1 MLNCKSIKY
10 LFPFID
16 KIKRTF
22 NSIMMNKLK
31 ALVCVIIPIL
41 LAYAL
46 NTKFGNTPPLLK
58 FLNPFTGFWQ
68 NAENKAISSK
78 TNLALKGTQQN
89 VDIAFDDRMIPH
101 IFAQNDHDVYYA
113 QGYVTAMH
121 RLWQMD
127 FQTRYAAGRLSEVV
141 GKKAIELDRYQRR
154 MGMVYGAEKSLEG
167 MMADPKSKEMILAYT
182 AGINAYIHSLNT
194 AKLPLEYK
202 ILDFK
207 PEDWTPL
214 KCALL
219 LKQMSAVLAM
229 GSDEFYM
236 TNIRK
241 KFGTEVVKDLF
252 PDYPF
257 KEDPIIPVGT
267 KWDFKPL
274 PIPTPPAAFTEMNT
288 ANIKTQ
294 EKIEGIGSNNWAIS
308 GAKTLSGSP
317 ILANDPHLDLTLPSI
332 WYQIQL
338 HAPGLNAY
346 GVSLPGA
353 PGIVIGFNQNIAW
366 GVTNVAADV
375 LDFYQIKFKDNTHK
389 SYWYDNQWKNTS
401 TRLEKIKILGEKTEV
416 DTVFYTH
423 HGPVVYLQKPKDF
436 SKAANV
442 PIGNAL
448 RWIAHEKSNE
458 LKTFY
463 LLNRGK
469 NYNDYRTALTY
480 YTAPAQNFVFASADN
495 DISITA
501 NGKFPLKWKD
511 QGKFILDGTDPKND
525 WQGWI
530 PASQNP
536 TVKNPPRN
544 FVSSANQSSTD
555 QTYPYYINWEFSPYE
570 RGKRI
575 NDRLTAMTKA
585 TADSIRLM
593 QTDSYSIYA
602 QNILPYIL
610 PLVDQ
615 PSLNATQKE
624 AFRITSGWNKYYG
637 AESVGASVFDLWTKR
652 LMFNIWNDEFT
663 VDAVPMRF
671 PSRDRTVQLIQK
683 EPNSKWFD
691 NINTPAKETLNDA
704 VNEAFK
710 YACDSLERKYGAIS
724 MEWAWA
730 NVKHSNVPHLAKIP
744 GFGSK
749 VLMTGGGKMTINALS
764 ETNGPSWRMVIE
776 LGKNPKGHGVFPG
789 GQSGNPGSRFYDNMI
804 DTWASGKLYDL
815 YFMQSP
821 NDPTAKIISTLKIT
835 KK

>member
-1 MLNCKSIKY
+1 MN
-10 LFPFID
+10 
-16 KIKRTF
+16 KIK
-22 NSIMMNKLK
+22 
-31 ALVCVIIPIL
+31 ALICIIIPVS
-41 LAYAL
+41 LAFAF

-58 FLNPFTGFWQ
+58 FLNPFSGFWQ
-68 NAENKAISSK
+68 NAEPFSISAK
-78 TNLALKGTQQN
+78 TKLVLKGTLN
-89 VDIAFDDRMIPH
+89 EVDIAFDDRMIPH

-141 GKKAIELDRYQRR
+141 GKKAIELDKYQRR
-154 MGMVYGAEKSLEG
+154 MGMVFGAENSLEG

-182 AGINAYIHSLNT
+182 AGINAYIHSLSRS
-194 AKLPLEYK
+194 KYPVEYK

-207 PEDWTPL
+207 PEDWTPI

-241 KFGTEVVKDLF
+241 HFGTAVVKDLF

-267 KWDFKPL
+267 KWDFTPL
-274 PIPTPPAAFTEMNT
+274 PIPDAPASASEIITGDIQTKQKE
-288 ANIKTQ
+288 
-294 EKIEGIGSNNWAIS
+294 EGIGSNNWALS
-308 GAKTLSGSP
+308 GAKTASGYP
-317 ILANDPHLDLTLPSI
+317 ILANDPHLDLSLPSI

-353 PGIVIGFNQNIAW
+353 PGIIIGFNQNIAW

-375 LDFYQIKFKDNTHK
+375 LDFYQVKFKDDSHK
-389 SYWYDNQWKNTS
+389 NYWYNNEWKNTS
-401 TRLEKIKILGEKTEV
+401 TRLEKIVIRGASTV
-416 DTVFYTH
+416 IDTVVYTH
-423 HGPVVYLQKPKDF
+423 HGPVVYLQKADF
-436 SKAANV
+436 PKAANV
-442 PIGNAL
+442 PVGNAL

-469 NYNDYRTALTY
+469 NYTDYRKALTY
-480 YTAPAQNFVFASADN
+480 YTAPAQNFIFASADN
-495 DISITA
+495 DIAITA

-511 QGKFILDGTDPKND
+511 QGKFILDGSDPKND

-530 PASQNP
+530 PADQNP

-575 NDRLTAMTKA
+575 NDRLTSMTKA
-585 TADSIRLM
+585 TADSIRNM
-593 QTDSYSIYA
+593 QMDTYSIFA
-602 QNILPYIL
+602 ENILPAIL
-610 PLVDQ
+610 PLVDH
-615 PSLNATQKE
+615 SKLNATQKE
-624 AFRITSGWNKYYG
+624 SLSLVGKWNKFY
-637 AESVGASVFDLWTKR
+637 AANSIAASIFDIWTKR
-652 LMFNIWNDEFT
+652 LQFNIWNDDFT
-663 VDAVPMRF
+663 IKGIPMRY
-671 PSRDRTVQLIQK
+671 PSRDRTVQLITQD
-683 EPNSKWFD
+683 PNSKWFD
-691 NINTPAKETLNDA
+691 NVNTPAKETLTDLI
-704 VNEAFK
+704 NEAFK
-710 YACDSLERKYGAIS
+710 YSCDSLERKYGSIGKS
-724 MEWAWA
+724 WEWA
-730 NVKHSNVPHLAKIP
+730 NLKHSNVPHLAKIP

-749 VLMTGGGKMTINALS
+749 TLLIGGSKSTIDALS
-764 ETNGPSWRMVIE
+764 ESNGPSWRMVVE
-776 LGKNPKGHGVFPG
+776 LGKKPKGHGVYPG
-789 GQSGNPGSRFYDNMI
+789 GQSGNPGSPFYDNMI
-804 DTWASGKLYDL
+804 DTWANGQLYDL
-815 YFMQSP
+815 FFMQSA
-821 NDPTAKIISTLKIT
+821 NDPGAKIISQLKIS

>member
-1 MLNCKSIKY
+1 
-10 LFPFID
+10 
-16 KIKRTF
+16 
-22 NSIMMNKLK
+22 MMNKVK
-31 ALVCVIIPIL
+31 ASICIIVPIL
-41 LAYAL
+41 LTYIL
-46 NTKFGNTPPLLK
+46 NTKFGDVPPVLK

-68 NAENKAISSK
+68 NAERLRINTADKIVLSE
-78 TNLALKGTQQN
+78 TYQN
-89 VDIAFDDRMIPH
+89 VDVAFDDRMIPH
-101 IFAQNDHDVYYA
+101 IFAQNDHDAYYA

-127 FQTRYAAGRLSEVV
+127 FQTRFAAGRISEVV
-141 GKKAIELDRYQRR
+141 GKKAVELDKYQRR
-154 MGMVYGAEKSLEG
+154 MGMVFGAERSLAG

-182 AGINAYIHSLNT
+182 AGVNAYIHSLSR
-194 AKLPLEYK
+194 AQLPIEYK

-207 PEDWTPL
+207 PEEWTPI

-236 TNIRK
+236 TNIRN
-241 KFGTEVVKDLF
+241 KFGADVVKDLF

-267 KWDFKPL
+267 KWDFDPL
-274 PIPTPPAAFTEMNT
+274 PVPAAPAVFNEAITGT
-288 ANIKTQ
+288 LKTKQ
-294 EKIEGIGSNNWAIS
+294 KEEGIGSNNWALS
-308 GAKTLSGSP
+308 GAKTASGLP

-353 PGIVIGFNQNIAW
+353 PGIVIGFNKDIAW

-389 SYWYDNQWKNTS
+389 SYWYNNQWKNTS
-401 TRLEKIKILGEKTEV
+401 TRLETIIVKGQKDIK

-423 HGPVVYLQKPKDF
+423 HGPVVYLQKVKDF
-436 SKAANV
+436 SRAKNIPV
-442 PIGNAL
+442 GSAL
-448 RWIAHEKSNE
+448 RWIAHERSNE

-469 NYNDYRTALTY
+469 NYNDYRRALTY
-480 YTAPAQNFVFASADN
+480 YTAPAQNFIFASAEN
-495 DISITA
+495 DIAITA

-511 QGKFILDGTDPKND
+511 QGKFILDGSDPKND

-530 PASQNP
+530 PAAHNP

-575 NDRLTAMTKA
+575 NDRLTAMNKA
-585 TADSIRLM
+585 TADSIVNM
-593 QTDSYSIYA
+593 QTDSYSIHA
-602 QNILPYIL
+602 QNILPAIL
-610 PLVDQ
+610 VMVNKS
-615 PSLNATQKE
+615 SLNATQKE
-624 AFRITSGWNKYYG
+624 ALNLVTAWNKYYD
-637 AESVGASVFDLWTKR
+637 AKSIAASIFDLWTKR
-652 LMFNIWNDEFT
+652 LQFNIWDDEFT
-663 VDAVPMRF
+663 VAAIRMRY
-671 PSRDRTVQLIQK
+671 PSRDRTVQLILH
-683 EPNSKWFD
+683 EPNSKWI
-691 NINTPAKETLNDA
+691 NNVNTPAKETLTDL

-710 YACDSLERKYGAIS
+710 YSCDSLERRYGSIGKS
-724 MEWAWA
+724 WEWG
-730 NVKHSNVPHLAKIP
+730 NVKHTQIPHMAKIP

-749 VLMTGGGKMTINALS
+749 VLLTGGGKMTINALNES
-764 ETNGPSWRMVIE
+764 NGPSWRMVVE
-776 LGKNPKGHGVFPG
+776 LGKIPKGHGVFPG
-789 GQSGNPGSRFYDNMI
+789 GQSGNPGSPFYDNMI

-815 YFMQSP
+815 FFMQAADDSS
-821 NDPTAKIISTLKIT
+821 AKIISHLKIS

>member
-1 MLNCKSIKY
+1 
-10 LFPFID
+10 
-16 KIKRTF
+16 
-22 NSIMMNKLK
+22 MMNKVR
-31 ALVCVIIPIL
+31 ASICVIVPIL
-41 LAYAL
+41 LAYTL
-46 NTKFGNTPPLLK
+46 NTKFGNTPPILK

-68 NAENKAISSK
+68 NAEHNTISQKNKII
-78 TNLALKGTQQN
+78 LKGTFKD

-113 QGYVTAMH
+113 QGYITAMH

-127 FQTRYAAGRLSEVV
+127 FQTRFAAGRISEVV
-141 GKKAIELDRYQRR
+141 GKKAIELDKYQRR
-154 MGMVYGAEKSLEG
+154 MGMVFGAERSLEG
-167 MMADPKSKEMILAYT
+167 MMEDPKSKDMILAYT
-182 AGINAYIHSLNT
+182 AGINAYIQSLS
-194 AKLPLEYK
+194 AAQLPIEYK
-202 ILDFK
+202 LLDFK
-207 PEDWTPL
+207 PEEWTPL

-236 TNIRK
+236 TNIRN
-241 KFGTEVVKDLF
+241 KFGTAVVKDLF

-257 KEDPIIPVGT
+257 KEEPIIPVGT
-267 KWDFKPL
+267 KWEFDPL
-274 PIPTPPAAFTEMNT
+274 PIPKAPDAFNDATSST
-288 ANIKTQ
+288 IKTKQ
-294 EKIEGIGSNNWAIS
+294 KEEGIGSNNWALS
-308 GAKTLSGSP
+308 GSKTASGSP

-375 LDFYQIKFKDNTHK
+375 LDFYQIKFKDDTHK
-389 SYWYDNQWKNTS
+389 QYWHNNQWKNS
-401 TRLEKIKILGEKTEV
+401 SSRLEKIVIRGDKNIT
-416 DTVFYTH
+416 DTVIYTH
-423 HGPVVYLQKPKDF
+423 QGPVVYLQKVKDF
-436 SKAANV
+436 SKAKNIPV
-442 PIGNAL
+442 GNAL

-469 NYNDYRTALTY
+469 NYDDYRKALTF
-480 YTAPAQNFVFASADN
+480 YTAPAQNFIFASAQN
-495 DISITA
+495 DIAITA

-511 QGKFILDGTDPKND
+511 QGKFILDGTDPQND

-536 TVKNPPRN
+536 TVKNPPRG

-575 NDRLTAMTKA
+575 NDRLTDMNKA
-585 TADSIRLM
+585 TADSIINM
-593 QTDSYSIYA
+593 QTDNYSIHA
-602 QNILPYIL
+602 QNILPAIL
-610 PLVDQ
+610 VVIDRSQ
-615 PSLNATQKE
+615 LNATQKE
-624 AFRITSGWNKYYG
+624 ALRFVVDWNKYYDPK
-637 AESVGASVFDLWTKR
+637 SVAASVFDLWTKR
-652 LMFNIWNDEFT
+652 LQFDIWDDEFT
-663 VDAVPMRF
+663 IADIPMRY
-671 PSRDRTVQLIQK
+671 PSRDRTVQLILH
-683 EPNSKWFD
+683 EPNSKWID
-691 NINTPAKETLNDA
+691 NINTPAKETLTDL

-710 YACDSLERKYGAIS
+710 YSCDSLERKYGSIGKAW
-724 MEWAWA
+724 EWA
-730 NVKHSNVPHLAKIP
+730 NVKHTNIQHLAKIP

-749 VLMTGGGKMTINALS
+749 VLLTGGGKMTINAQN
-764 ETNGPSWRMVIE
+764 EGNGPSWRMVVE

-789 GQSGNPGSRFYDNMI
+789 GQSGNPGSPFYDNMI
-804 DTWASGKLYDL
+804 DKWASGKLYDL
-815 YFMQSP
+815 FFMQSASD
-821 NDPTAKIISTLKIT
+821 NSAKIISQLKIS

>member
-1 MLNCKSIKY
+1 MN
-10 LFPFID
+10 
-16 KIKRTF
+16 KIKAF
-22 NSIMMNKLK
+22 I
-31 ALVCVIIPIL
+31 CVVIPVL
-41 LAYAL
+41 LIYAL
-46 NTKFGNTPPLLK
+46 NTKFGDTPPILK

-68 NAENKAISSK
+68 NAENTTVRLSK
-78 TNLALKGTQQN
+78 KIVLKETHN
-89 VDIAFDDRMIPH
+89 TVDILFDDRMIPH
-101 IFAQNDHDVYYA
+101 VFAQNDHDVYYA

-154 MGMVYGAEKSLEG
+154 MGMVFGAEKSLEG
-167 MMADPKSKEMILAYT
+167 MLADPQSKEMILAYT
-182 AGINAYIHSLNT
+182 AGINAYIHSLSP
-194 AKLPLEYK
+194 AKFPVEYK

-207 PEDWTPL
+207 PEDWTPI

-241 KFGTEVVKDLF
+241 KFGTDVVKDLF

-267 KWDFKPL
+267 KWDFDPL
-274 PIPTPPAAFTEMNT
+274 PIPTPPADFTET
-288 ANIKTQ
+288 AFAAVKTK
-294 EKIEGIGSNNWAIS
+294 EKEESIGSNNWAIS
-308 GAKTLSGSP
+308 GSKTASGYP
-317 ILANDPHLDLTLPSI
+317 ILANDPHLDLSLPSI

-338 HAPGLNAY
+338 HSPGLNSY

-353 PGIVIGFNQNIAW
+353 PGITIGFNQDIAW
-366 GVTNVAADV
+366 GVTNVAADI
-375 LDFYQIKFKDNTHK
+375 LDFYQIKFKDNSHQ
-389 SYWYDNQWKNTS
+389 SYWHDNQWKNT
-401 TRLEKIKILGEKTEV
+401 TVRLEKIAIRGGKTET

-423 HGPVVYLQKPKDF
+423 HGPVVYLQQPKDF
-436 SKAANV
+436 SRSDNV

-469 NYNDYRTALTY
+469 NYADYRKALTF
-480 YTAPAQNFVFASADN
+480 YTAPAQNFIFASAEN
-495 DISITA
+495 DIAITA

-511 QGKFILDGTDPKND
+511 QGKFILDGTDPKSD

-555 QTYPYYINWEFSPYE
+555 QTYPYYINWSFSPYE
-570 RGKRI
+570 RAKRI
-575 NDRLTAMTKA
+575 NDRLSVMTNA
-585 TADSIRLM
+585 TADSIRAM

-602 QNILPYIL
+602 QNVLPAILSK
-610 PLVDQ
+610 VDG
-615 PSLNATQKE
+615 STLNATQKE
-624 AFRITSGWNKYYG
+624 ALNILSKWNKFYRANEIAPG
-637 AESVGASVFDLWTKR
+637 IFDLWNKR
-652 LMFNIWNDEFT
+652 LDFNIWSDEFT
-663 VDAVPMRF
+663 VADVPMRH
-671 PSRDRTVQLIQK
+671 PSRDRTLHLILN
-683 EPNSKWFD
+683 EPNSKWID
-691 NINTPAKETLNDA
+691 NVNTPAKESLKDL

-710 YACDSLERKYGAIS
+710 YACDSMERKYGAIGKT
-724 MEWAWA
+724 WQWA
-730 NVKHSNVPHLAKIP
+730 NVKNTNVPHLAKIP

-749 VLMTGGGKMTINALS
+749 ILMNDGGKMTINALS
-764 ETNGPSWRMVIE
+764 ESNGPSWRMVVE
-776 LGKNPKGHGVFPG
+776 LGKTPKGHGVFPG
-789 GQSGNPGSRFYDNMI
+789 GQSGNPGSKFYDNMI
-804 DTWASGKLYDL
+804 DTWASGQLYDL
-815 YFMQSP
+815 FFMQSE
-821 NDPTAKIISTLKIT
+821 NDPSAKIISKLKIT

>member
-1 MLNCKSIKY
+1 MN
-10 LFPFID
+10 
-16 KIKRTF
+16 KIK
-22 NSIMMNKLK
+22 
-31 ALVCVIIPIL
+31 ALICIIIPIS
-41 LAYAL
+41 LAFAF
-46 NTKFGNTPPLLK
+46 NTKFGDTPPLLK

-68 NAENKAISSK
+68 NAEPFSINAK
-78 TNLALKGTQQN
+78 TKLVLKGTLKDVN
-89 VDIAFDDRMIPH
+89 IAFDDRMIPH

-141 GKKAIELDRYQRR
+141 GKKAIELDKYQRR
-154 MGMVYGAEKSLEG
+154 MGMVFGAENSLEG
-167 MMADPKSKEMILAYT
+167 MMADPHSKEMILAYT
-182 AGINAYIHSLNT
+182 AGINAYIHSLSRS
-194 AKLPLEYK
+194 KYPVEYK

-207 PEDWTPL
+207 PEDWTPI

-241 KFGTEVVKDLF
+241 HFGTEVVKNLF

-274 PIPTPPAAFTEMNT
+274 PIPEAPASASEIITGDIQTKQKE
-288 ANIKTQ
+288 
-294 EKIEGIGSNNWAIS
+294 EGIGSNNWALS
-308 GAKTLSGSP
+308 GAKTASGFP
-317 ILANDPHLDLTLPSI
+317 ILANDPHLDLSLPSI

-353 PGIVIGFNQNIAW
+353 PGIIIGFNQQIAW

-375 LDFYQIKFKDNTHK
+375 LDFYQVKFKDDSHK
-389 SYWYDNQWKNTS
+389 SYWYNNQWKNTS
-401 TRLEKIKILGEKTEV
+401 TRLEKIVIRGASTV
-416 DTVFYTH
+416 IDTVVYTH
-423 HGPVVYLQKPKDF
+423 HGPVVYLQKATNF
-436 SKAANV
+436 SKANNV
-442 PIGNAL
+442 PVGNAL

-469 NYNDYRTALTY
+469 NYADYRKALSY
-480 YTAPAQNFVFASADN
+480 YTAPAQNFIFASADN
-495 DISITA
+495 DIAITA

-511 QGKFILDGTDPKND
+511 QGKFILDGSDPKND

-530 PASQNP
+530 PADQNP
-536 TVKNPPRN
+536 TVKNPARN

-575 NDRLTAMTKA
+575 NDRLTSMTKA
-585 TADSIRLM
+585 TADSIRNM
-593 QTDSYSIYA
+593 QMDTYSIFA
-602 QNILPYIL
+602 QNILPAIL
-610 PLVDQ
+610 PLVDN
-615 PSLNATQKE
+615 SKLNATQKE
-624 AFRITSGWNKYYG
+624 SLTMVSKWNRFYD
-637 AESVGASVFDLWTKR
+637 ANAIAASVFDIWTKR
-652 LMFNIWNDEFT
+652 LLFNIWDDDFT
-663 VDAVPMRF
+663 IAGIPMRY
-671 PSRDRTVQLIQK
+671 PSRDRTVQLITQ

-691 NINTPAKETLNDA
+691 NVNTPAKETLTDL

-710 YACDSLERKYGAIS
+710 YSCDSLERKYGPIGKS
-724 MEWAWA
+724 WEWA
-730 NVKHSNVPHLAKIP
+730 NLKHSNVPHLAKIP

-749 VLMTGGGKMTINALS
+749 TLMIGGSKSTIDALS
-764 ETNGPSWRMVIE
+764 ESNGPSWRMVVE
-776 LGKNPKGHGVFPG
+776 LGKTPKGHGVYPG
-789 GQSGNPGSRFYDNMI
+789 GQSGNPGSPFYDNMI
-804 DTWASGKLYDL
+804 DTWANGKLYDL
-815 YFMQSP
+815 FFMKSET
-821 NDPTAKIISTLKIT
+821 DTAAKIISELKIS